1 MGPTRNMTYP
11 HGSAPAP
18 EERAGVG
25 HQPPPITAPHCSAR
39 RPAATLHTSAIYLG
53 PQSIFTSI
61 SSSGKHTVAWVG
73 QGRDPILQ
81 EGREVQRG
89 SRQPPAHSSALC
101 TVPSGC
107 PTDGCP
113 LFRQPG
119 LQSKNS
125 LPYFLT
131 GLLSGHRTARR

>member
-11 HGSAPAP
+11 HGSAPATTHYSSSLLCSQ
-18 EERAGVG
+18 ACSYA
-25 HQPPPITAPHCSAR
+25 PPK
-39 RPAATLHTSAIYLG
+39 LHTSAIYLG

-107 PTDGCP
+107 PTDGCS